1 MGELLFP
8 LGLIGLGFLL
18 VGLEVAI
25 IPGFGVPGILG
36 VLSLGG
42 GCVLLWQ
49 VGGPLLGAVGTFA
62 SLGITVGAVVW
73 FARSHAGRSLVLSA
87 EIGGTGAPEAALEA
101 QRGTTGYAVS
111 ALRPSG
117 VVELAGERYDA
128 VVRDGS
134 FIAAG
139 AAIHVVGHEHGQL
152 IVRAV
157 E

>member
-62 SLGITVGAVVW
+62 TLGITVAAVIW
-73 FARSHAGRSLVLSA
+73 FARSRAGRSLVLA
-87 EIGGTGAPEAALEA
+87 DEIAGSGAPEAALA
-101 QRGTTGYAVS
+101 ARRGSSGLAVS
-111 ALRPSG
+111 TLRPSG
-117 VVELAGERYDA
+117 VVELGGERYDA

-139 AAIHVVGHEHGQL
+139 ATVTVVGHEHGQL
-152 IVRAV
+152 IVRAA

>member
-1 MGELLFP
+1 MNDMLSP
-8 LGLIGLGFLL
+8 LGLIALGFLL

-62 SLGITVGAVVW
+62 TLGITVGAVVW
-73 FARSHAGRSLVLSA
+73 FARSRTGRSLVLA
-87 EIGGTGAPEAALEA
+87 DEVGGRGAPEAALDA
-101 QRGTTGYAVS
+101 QRGKSGQAIS

-128 VVRDGS
+128 VVRDGG

-139 AAIHVVGHEHGQL
+139 ASVDVVGHEHGQL
-152 IVRAV
+152 IVRPS